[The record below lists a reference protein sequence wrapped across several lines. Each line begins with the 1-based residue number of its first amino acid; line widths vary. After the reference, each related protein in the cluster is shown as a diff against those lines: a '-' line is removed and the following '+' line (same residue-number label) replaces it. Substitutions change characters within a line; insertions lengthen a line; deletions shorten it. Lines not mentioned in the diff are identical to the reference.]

1 MWDWAG
7 ALCAAVLLGYH
18 GLFDIKRKNIP
29 VKSLF
34 LGVAVSC
41 CWVLGKG
48 LLGQQSW
55 AVLGAGLLPGIVA
68 LLLARVTREQLG
80 RGDGWEL
87 ILMGNWMGLADC
99 LLALGVALAG
109 IFLVSAVL
117 LLIGRANRN
126 TRIAFVPFLWTGTAV
141 VLLQI
146 WIL

>member
-68 LLLARVTREQLG
+68 LLLARVTRE
-80 RGDGWEL
+80 
-87 ILMGNWMGLADC
+87 